1 MRVADLL
8 KLLEECP
15 IVASVQADEGM
26 PLDFPPTIWSLAES
40 SLNQGVKVL
49 RLQGTENIRYVRQR
63 FDGPIIGLI
72 KKQYP
77 DSEVY
82 ITPTAKEVARLI
94 ELGCEVIAFDATPR
108 HRPNNESLSTL
119 VKKIHQAGRLALADC
134 DSLESCRFAAD
145 SGADILSTT
154 LCGYTPDSPPAVS
167 PNFEL
172 VRVAMGLGKPV
183 LAEGRYSEPWQV
195 EVATMMGAKGVVIGG
210 AINDPIKQTKRF
222 VSAAN
227 HFSGPVGA
235 VDIGGTWMR
244 YALFGLDGEIVRR
257 EKIETLPTAKER
269 LEWIQSQVLL
279 DKVERVGIS
288 SGGTVHPHTNT
299 VIESKPFIPDNE
311 WCWFDRIFPLPR
323 IGNVQAL
330 NDGLAT
336 AWGHYCHPQFAGR
349 RVATLALGT
358 GVGFGLVDKGQMLMG
373 QHGGYPR
380 INDIPTVLGETFE
393 ELLGGAALTPDPTPT
408 QKLRAIEAGH
418 CAVQLINSLYYPD
431 EIVVCGGVGLC
442 DWMDLGLPKSPFGAD
457 AGLYGAAALVRFRP
471 F

>member
-8 KLLEECP
+8 KLLEQCP

-26 PLDFPPTIWSLAES
+26 PLDLPATIWALAES
-40 SLNQGVKVL
+40 SLNQGVKVF
-49 RLQGTENIRYVRQR
+49 RFQGAENIRYVRGR

-82 ITPTAKEVARLI
+82 ITPTAKEVDSLI
-94 ELGCEVIAFDATPR
+94 ELGCEIIALDATPR
-108 HRPNNESLSTL
+108 KRPDGADLASLVYRIHRNG
-119 VKKIHQAGRLALADC
+119 KLAVADC
-134 DSLESCRFAAD
+134 DTPASLFWAEEA
-145 SGADILSTT
+145 GADIISTT
-154 LCGYTPDSPPAVS
+154 LSGYTPDSKSQTEPDFDLLRQAI
-167 PNFEL
+167 L
-172 VRVAMGLGKPV
+172 TGKPV
-183 LAEGRYSEPWQV
+183 MAEGRYMDPWQV
-195 EVATMMGAKGVVIGG
+195 EAALIMGAKGVVIGG
-210 AINDPIKQTKRF
+210 ALNDPIKQTKRF
-222 VSAAN
+222 VSAAD
-227 HFSGPVGA
+227 HFTGPVGA

-244 YALFGLDGEIVRR
+244 YALISAEGEILRR
-257 EKIETLPTAKER
+257 EKVETLPTKEER
-269 LEWIQSQVLL
+269 LEWIKVQVLS
-279 DKVERVGIS
+279 DKVSRLGVS
-288 SGGTVHPHTNT
+288 TGGTVVPVSSF
-299 VIESKPFIPDNE
+299 VIESKPVIPDNHGS
-311 WCWFDRIFPLPR
+311 IFSTILFPGTEL
-323 IGNVQAL
+323 VQAL

-336 AWGHYCHPQFAGR
+336 AWGHYCHPQFAGK

-358 GVGFGLVDKGQMLMG
+358 GVGFGLVDKGQILMG
-373 QHGGYPR
+373 QHGEYPR

-393 ELLGGAALTPDPTPT
+393 DLLGGAALTPDPTPT

-418 CAVQLINSLYYPD
+418 CALQLINSLYYPD

>member
-1 MRVADLL
+1 MRIAELL
-8 KLLEECP
+8 KLLKESP
-15 IVASVQADEGM
+15 LVASVQADEGA
-26 PLDFPPTIWSLAES
+26 PLDDPATIWKLAES
-40 SLNQGVKVL
+40 SLSQGVKVL
-49 RLQGTENIRYVRQR
+49 RLQGVENIRYVRER

-72 KKQYP
+72 KKQYQ

-82 ITPTAKEVARLI
+82 ITPTSREVEALI
-94 ELGCEVIAFDATPR
+94 ELGCEAIALDSTPR
-108 HRPNNESLSTL
+108 KRPNGEDLTSL
-119 VKKIHQAGRLALADC
+119 IHRIHLANGIAVADC
-134 DSLESCRFAAD
+134 DSMESCRLAVD
-145 SGADILSTT
+145 SGADLVSTT
-154 LCGYTPDSPPAVS
+154 LSGYTPDSPPATS

-172 VRVAMGLGKPV
+172 VREASKLGRPV
-183 LAEGRYSEPWQV
+183 LAEGRYIEPWQV
-195 EVATMMGAKGVVIGG
+195 EAALMIGAQGIVIGG
-210 AINDPIKQTKRF
+210 ALNDPIKQTKRF

-244 YALFGLDGEIVRR
+244 YGFFDAEGKLIRKEQ
-257 EKIETLPTAKER
+257 IETLQTAKER
-269 LEWIQSQVLL
+269 LEWIANLARK
-279 DKVERVGIS
+279 DKVIRVGIS
-288 SGGTVHPHTNT
+288 TGGTVAPGVNL
-299 VIESKPFIPDNE
+299 VVESKPSIPDNE
-311 WCWFDRIFPLPR
+311 RCLFLKI
-323 IGNVQAL
+323 IGGSIEHVQAL

-336 AWGHYCHPQFAGR
+336 AWGHYCHPQFAGK

-358 GVGFGLVDKGQMLMG
+358 GVGFGLVDKGQILMG

-380 INDIPTVLGETFE
+380 INDVPTVLGETFE

-418 CAVQLINSLYYPD
+418 CAVQLINSLFYPD

-442 DWMDLGLPKSPFGAD
+442 DWMDLGLPKSPYGAD